1 MFFLQEIEHD
11 VLQEFDFF
19 LNNILETKEEK
30 NISFIYRYSKI
41 TNTLIVFCNI
51 CFVSSGTLSCSI
63 ESL

>member
-30 NISFIYRYSKI
+30 NIVYI
-41 TNTLIVFCNI
+41 
-51 CFVSSGTLSCSI
+51 
-63 ESL
+63 SLQ